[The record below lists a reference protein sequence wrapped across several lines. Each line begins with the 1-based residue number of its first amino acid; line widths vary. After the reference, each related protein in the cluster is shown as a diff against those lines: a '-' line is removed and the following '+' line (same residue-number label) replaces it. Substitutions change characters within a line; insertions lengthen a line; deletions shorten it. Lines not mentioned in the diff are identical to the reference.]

1 MNNEEILKALNW
13 RYATK
18 VFDKDKKI
26 SDEDLHVLNESLR
39 LAASSF
45 GLQPWK
51 FILVND
57 KETREKLREY
67 SWGQAQVTDASHYVV
82 LAYMTEL
89 NEEYI
94 EKFVQSIADQRK
106 VEREGLQGYYDV
118 MKAALIDGPR
128 SKTISE
134 WAQRQTYIAMGQL
147 LMTAAIQGIDTCAIE
162 GIVPEEY
169 DKILGLEG
177 TKYKTLGTVALGYRS
192 NEDKYKDL
200 EKVRF
205 SFDEVFKVI

>member
-1 MNNEEILKALNW
+1 MKNEEIIKALNW

-18 VFDKDKKI
+18 VFDKTKKI

-57 KETREKLREY
+57 EATRQKLREH
-67 SWGQAQVTDASHYVV
+67 SWGQSQVTDASHYVV
-82 LAYMTEL
+82 LTYLTEL
-89 NEEYI
+89 DEEYV
-94 EKFVQSIADQRK
+94 EKFVQSIAEQRN
-106 VEREGLQGYYDV
+106 VERESLQGYFDV

-128 SKTISE
+128 SKTIPE
-134 WAQRQTYIAMGQL
+134 WSQRQTYIAMGQL

-192 NEDKYKDL
+192 DEDKYKDL

>member
-1 MNNEEILKALNW
+1 MKNEEIIKALNW

-18 VFDKDKKI
+18 IFDKTKKI

-57 KETREKLREY
+57 QETREKLREH
-67 SWGQAQVTDASHYVV
+67 SWGQSQVTDASHYVV
-82 LAYMTEL
+82 LAYLTEL
-89 NEEYI
+89 DEEYV
-94 EKFVQSIADQRK
+94 EKFVQSIAQQRN
-106 VEREGLQGYYDV
+106 VERESLQGYFDV
-118 MKAALIDGPR
+118 MKGALIDGPR
-128 SKTISE
+128 SKTIPE
-134 WAQRQTYIAMGQL
+134 WSQRQTYIAMGQL

-169 DKILGLEG
+169 DKILGLQG

-192 NEDKYKDL
+192 DEDKYKDL